1 MMVFFY
7 TYKKSKSFRS
17 PIAVRQAGFTMV
29 DILVGLEM
37 ASVVMVA
44 IISLFTAVGRSYTIQ
59 NVAADVQQVTRAGIE
74 HMVQNIRM
82 AGLDPFGGAGAE
94 IKEFKADKIQFSLD
108 RCDIPIG
115 TQGCGFPD
123 GDVDD
128 KFENVTYQWDAAE
141 RKLKQVL
148 YEGTGSAYTE
158 TLIEN
163 VSNLQFTYLDN
174 DNGAPTTAAD
184 IRTVIISLTV
194 TDPAGRGGT
203 VSRTYSTRVRC
214 RNLGL

>member
-29 DILVGLEM
+29 EVL
-37 ASVVMVA
+37 
-44 IISLFTAVGRSYTIQ
+44 ISLTILATGLMIFSLITLTIGVVLDT
-59 NVAADVQQVTRAGIE
+59 VA
-74 HMVQNIRM
+74 QNIRM